1 MAITVAMAVA
11 VMPTMAA
18 AMVPARTARA
28 VSDLGDHGLRL
39 RWEGQRAGSSGE
51 NGGEICF
58 HDNPW
63 Q

>member
-1 MAITVAMAVA
+1 VAVA
-11 VMPTMAA
+11 VMPPMAP
-18 AMVPARTARA
+18 AMVPARTTRA

-39 RWEGQRAGSSGE
+39 RWDGKCAGSSGDD
-51 NGGEICF
+51 GGEICF